1 MRETNSNDL
10 SDYYGVGVK
19 MKTALVIGGG
29 GSKGAFAVGAIEVLR
44 ENGISFDIVAGTS
57 TGALIAPMVA
67 IDDIDELIKQ
77 YTKVHTRDI
86 IRKNWRGLFWN
97 GIHHTRPLKKRMR
110 KTLAE
115 GEPSRYERLMSADAA
130 RVFICAVGIQSVSP
144 TYFSQRSDELAT
156 AWKDQEE
163 CLLAIL
169 GSASQPVFMTLPEFR
184 GEQWADG
191 GLREIAPL
199 SIALKAGAERVFV
212 MLHSVHEGFDKTTEH
227 YTNLLSIGKRTLNLM
242 LDEIVMNDVKQAKL
256 YNRAIDCGAKFEGKR
271 RIDMTIIRPH
281 EPLPSD
287 GLTFEPVVMQHMRE
301 LGQEA
306 AHKVLADSGG
316 I

>member
-1 MRETNSNDL
+1 
-10 SDYYGVGVK
+10 

-29 GSKGAFAVGAIEVLR
+29 GSKGAFAVGVIEVLR
-44 ENGISFDIVAGTS
+44 ENGISFDVVAGTS

-67 IDDIDELIKQ
+67 IDDIEELIRQ
-77 YTKVHTRDI
+77 YTEVRTRDI

-97 GIHHTRPLKKRMR
+97 GIHHTRPLEKRMR
-110 KTLAE
+110 KALAE
-115 GEPSRYERLMSADAA
+115 GDPSRYEQLMADGAP
-130 RVFICAVGIQSVSP
+130 RVFICAVGMQSVSP
-144 TYFSQRSDELAT
+144 TYFSQRDDELAT

-169 GSASQPVFMTLPEFR
+169 GSASEPVFMTLPELR

-199 SIALKAGAERVFV
+199 GVALKAGAERVFV
-212 MLHSVHEGFDKTTEH
+212 ILHSAHEGFDKSTEH
-227 YTNLLSIGKRTLNLM
+227 YTNLLSIGKRTLDLM
-242 LDEIVMNDVKQAKL
+242 LDEIVTNDVKQAEL
-256 YNRAIDCGAKFEGKR
+256 YNHAIDCGAKFEGKKR
-271 RIDMTIIRPH
+271 VDITIIRPH